1 MITFVTG
8 KLVSKKPTQAVI
20 DVHGIGYQIHIPTT
34 TYERLPD
41 PGASTTLHTHHHVR
55 EDAVLLFGFADPS
68 QRAVFQLM
76 ISVTGIG
83 PKLALAALSAFDAD
97 DLCGYIAR
105 GDVGVLT
112 GIPGVGRKTAE
123 RMIVELKD
131 KVADT
136 ALAVA
141 AGGAI
146 VGNGSLRADALAAL
160 EALGLSR
167 VAAEKNV
174 AKVLKEDPEI
184 ATVEE
189 LIRRALKSG

>member
-1 MITFVTG
+1 MITSVTG
-8 KLVSKKPTQAVI
+8 KLVTKKPTEVVI

-34 TYERLPD
+34 TYERLPES
-41 PGASTTLHTHHHVR
+41 GSTATLHTHHHVR
-55 EDAVLLFGFADPS
+55 EDALLLFGFADQA
-68 QRAVFQLM
+68 QRAVFRLL
-76 ISVTGIG
+76 ISVSGIG
-83 PKLALAALSAFDAD
+83 PKLALAALSAFDPD

-112 GIPGVGRKTAE
+112 GVPGVGRKTAE

-131 KVADT
+131 KVTDA

-167 VAAEKNV
+167 ASAEKNV
-174 AKVLKEDPEI
+174 AKVLREDPEV

-189 LIRRALKSG
+189 LIRRALKGG